1 MKPVFERVPVAFEK
15 GDGRAREDHH
25 GKFQPLLQPSK
36 PFLSTRN
43 KKESSGKKS
52 PFLEKSAGVGNVSAT
67 VTATPIKCKIV
78 CITFNWVWNVKKK
91 GSQRSWSKNAILRG
105 RNGRKRIVLFLEG
118 KLASRTAGL
127 SNLHRSRVRGDN
139 TSIRQPSTRSPLSAL
154 FLGSPFLQLK
164 KW

>member
-1 MKPVFERVPVAFEK
+1 MKPVFERVPVAFERGMVGPEK
-15 GDGRAREDHH
+15 TTMENFSHYYNPPSH
-25 GKFQPLLQPSK
+25 FYQPAI
-36 PFLSTRN
+36 
-43 KKESSGKKS
+43 KKKA
-52 PFLEKSAGVGNVSAT
+52 LEKNHRFWRNLLELENVSAT

-118 KLASRTAGL
+118 KLASRRTAGL

-154 FLGSPFLQLK
+154 FLGSPF
-164 KW
+164 W

>member
-1 MKPVFERVPVAFEK
+1 MKPVFERVPVAFERGMVGPEK
-15 GDGRAREDHH
+15 TTMENFSHYYNPPSH
-25 GKFQPLLQPSK
+25 FYQPAI
-36 PFLSTRN
+36 
-43 KKESSGKKS
+43 KKKALEKKS

-105 RNGRKRIVLFLEG
+105 RNGRKRIVLFWEG

-154 FLGSPFLQLK
+154 FLGSPF
-164 KW
+164 W